1 MKNKINN
8 FRNKKKIMYNNKQT
22 NRNLKNNKQ
31 TKIMYNNKKK
41 QENIK

>member
-1 MKNKINN
+1 
-8 FRNKKKIMYNNKQT
+8 MYNNKQT

-41 QENIK
+41 KQENIK